1 MTGTAETEAEELGS
15 IYGLDV
21 TVIPTHRPI
30 SRDDR
35 DDLVYKTK
43 REKYNAAIEE
53 ITECHH
59 KGQPVLVGTVS
70 VEVSE
75 LLARMLKRKNIPHN
89 VLNAKQHKSEAEV
102 VARAGQKGAVTIAT
116 NMAGRGTDIKLGQGI
131 KELGGLHIIGTER
144 HESRRIDLQLRGRSG
159 RQGDLGSSR
168 FYLSLEDDLM
178 RLFSSDRVASIMDRM
193 GIEEGEVISAKMVTR
208 AISNAQKKVE
218 VRNFGIRKHL
228 LEYDDVMNQQR
239 QVVYDIRNQALAG
252 ENMLESVL
260 HILDDFVLDEI
271 EMQSDDIY
279 AWDWDYLKQRFAS
292 YIMVDAT
299 LERIQEELGE
309 NIKPDSLLS
318 QMKRS
323 VNLNVSLF

>member
-1 MTGTAETEAEELGS
+1 
-15 IYGLDV
+15 
-21 TVIPTHRPI
+21 
-30 SRDDR
+30 
-35 DDLVYKTK
+35 
-43 REKYNAAIEE
+43 
-53 ITECHH
+53 
-59 KGQPVLVGTVS
+59 
-70 VEVSE
+70 
-75 LLARMLKRKNIPHN
+75 
-89 VLNAKQHKSEAEV
+89 
-102 VARAGQKGAVTIAT
+102 
-116 NMAGRGTDIKLGQGI
+116 
-131 KELGGLHIIGTER
+131 
-144 HESRRIDLQLRGRSG
+144 
-159 RQGDLGSSR
+159 
-168 FYLSLEDDLM
+168 M

-193 GIEEGEVISAKMVTR
+193 GIEEGEVISARMVTR

-309 NIKPDSLLS
+309 NDINNEDIIEWVIEQAKAVYKARQSLVPDEAIREFERFVILRTIDEKWKDHLYAMDQLREGINLRAYGLSLIHI
-318 QMKRS
+318 
-323 VNLNVSLF
+323 